1 MGLPNAGDVF
11 PGFFIYGIN
20 PIGSSV
26 QSAIPQQLLIHR
38 SCLLSDEL
46 RLSMVDASLE
56 IVVVL
61 EWEELI
67 VLQTRAL
74 GMVFSGFIYGLF
86 GRGRLFVIHVF

>member
-1 MGLPNAGDVF
+1 
-11 PGFFIYGIN
+11 
-20 PIGSSV
+20 
-26 QSAIPQQLLIHR
+26 
-38 SCLLSDEL
+38 
-46 RLSMVDASLE
+46 MVDASLE